1 MMNRFAYALVKPMSF
16 RNVLVCFVFVGMSSV
31 AHCDDDSKPSTETAA
46 EALSTH
52 DGFRFRP
59 VASEPLVIDPI
70 SARLDARGRL
80 WVVEMPDYPNGP
92 PDGGQPNG
100 RIKILEDRDRDGVFD
115 HANSFAQGLDFVT
128 GVQPYRDGA
137 IVTLA
142 GQIVFI
148 GDLDGDGR
156 GDETRVLFRGFA
168 EQNQQLRANHPTLGP
183 DGLIYV
189 ANGLRGGAVEAV
201 DSRYDSSPRP
211 LDLRDRDFAFDPE
224 GGWWGAVA
232 GISQFGMTIDD
243 FGRRIGCSNRN
254 PAKTA
259 PLSLDAIARDPLYA
273 ARDAILDVA
282 AAAEKSRVVSRAE
295 AWTTSNLHSGQ
306 FSAAC
311 GVFAPGWEDARGEWI
326 LVCEPTAYLVQKQ
339 SIRRN
344 GSVWIAERAKQADE
358 FFASA
363 SSWFRPVDITA
374 GPATSVYV
382 VDMARAVIEHPDF
395 MPEEL
400 KTRPDQRDGD
410 DLGRIWQ
417 IAADEDWPRAE
428 PLESA
433 PQALRWLQSQSPWQ
447 RQMAS
452 QFLLESSVHHESGLS
467 EIVLSADSLPQA
479 RSRAA
484 WLLHR
489 RQSLRLDHISALAQ
503 SEDGRLRALAA
514 ELASESEGAFPFVVK
529 LCHDADPLVR
539 RVSAAVVG
547 GSADAIEDRADA
559 LAAAVTAG
567 ESDPWIQRT
576 VASAGPALVSP
587 LAQRI
592 ARQGDFNADLLAH
605 LIERLAI
612 GSPVEASMM
621 VQLVLERRGWSEPLD
636 DESVKAIEAW
646 TDGNRKG
653 RRSPPR
659 ALEVI
664 PADMGELIQRAF
676 ESAGKTAADSTVAPA
691 LRARCLELAIA
702 AGVMP
707 QDLWGLFSSE
717 SPRAVRAVALKP
729 LLQVD
734 REWMRAYLEEH
745 LTELSTELREAAM
758 AACGSNPSDANWLLD
773 RVAAGSIPKTIIDPA
788 MAKRLRQHPDATVAA
803 KAEKLLRSDP
813 DRAKVLSQ
821 YKVASQDL
829 GDPEVGSRLFTEHCS
844 ACHHIDGVGTN
855 VGPDISDTRTKTP
868 ESLLIAILDPNA
880 AIDSSFLQYQILT
893 VDGRILDGLLIDETA
908 DAVTLQQKGGER
920 ITIAREDM
928 DRMRSPGVSLMPEG
942 FERSLDQQ
950 AMSDLLSYL
959 KNWRYLKTSIPGTLP
974 E

>member
-1 MMNRFAYALVKPMSF
+1 L
-16 RNVLVCFVFVGMSSV
+16 SS
-31 AHCDDDSKPSTETAA
+31 AGAEDSAPSIERSTEALAA
-46 EALSTH
+46 HS
-52 DGFRFRP
+52 GFQFRP

-70 SARLDARGRL
+70 SARLDAKGRL

-92 PDGGQPNG
+92 PDGGEPRG
-100 RIKILEDRDRDGVFD
+100 RIKILEDRDGDGVFD
-115 HANSFAQGLDFVT
+115 HANLFAQGLEFVT

-142 GQIVFI
+142 GQIAFI
-148 GDLDGDGR
+148 RDLDGDGR
-156 GDETRVLFRGFA
+156 GDETQVLFRGFA

-183 DGLIYV
+183 DGLVYV
-189 ANGLRGGAVEAV
+189 ANGLRGGAVVAV
-201 DSRYDSSPRP
+201 DSRYEPRPSP

-232 GISQFGMTIDD
+232 GTSQFGMTIDD

-259 PLSLDAIARDPLYA
+259 PLSLDAIERDPLYA
-273 ARDAILDVA
+273 ARDAIVDVA
-282 AAAEKSRVVSRAE
+282 AAADQSKVVSRAE

-311 GVFAPGWEDARGEWI
+311 GVFAPGLEDAGGEWI

-339 SIRRN
+339 RIRRD
-344 GSVWIAERAKQADE
+344 GSVWVAQRAEQADE

-363 SSWFRPVDITA
+363 NTWFRPVDVAA
-374 GPATSVYV
+374 GPGTSVYV

-400 KTRPDQRDGD
+400 KSRPDQRDGD

-417 IAADEDWPRAE
+417 IAPGGDWPVTRT
-428 PLESA
+428 LESA
-433 PQALRWLQSQSPWQ
+433 QQALRWLQSRSPWQ

-452 QFLLESSVHHESGLS
+452 QFLLEVSDDHESGLTA
-467 EIVLSADSLPQA
+467 IVLSPDSLPQA

-484 WLLHR
+484 WLLQR
-489 RQSLRLDHISALAQ
+489 RQRIELDHLSALMQ
-503 SEDGRLRALAA
+503 SDDGRLRALAA
-514 ELASESEGAFPFVVK
+514 ELASRDEGGLPIVTR

-539 RVSAAVVG
+539 RVAAAVVG
-547 GSADAIEDRADA
+547 GSADAIEDRAEA

-567 ESDPWIQRT
+567 ESDRWIERT
-576 VASAGPALVSP
+576 VASSNSALIGP
-587 LAQRI
+587 LAQRM
-592 ARQGDFNADLLAH
+592 AQRGDVQADLLAH

-612 GSPVEASMM
+612 ESPDQASGIVE
-621 VQLVLERRGWSEPLD
+621 LLLERRGWRAPLD
-636 DESVKAIEAW
+636 EHSVTAMEAW
-646 TDGNRKG
+646 INGNRKG
-653 RRSPPR
+653 RRSPSR

-664 PADMGELIQRAF
+664 PSGARERIQSAY
-676 ESAGKTAADSTVAPA
+676 ESAGETAADTAVSPA
-691 LRARCLELAIA
+691 LRARCLEVAVA
-702 AGVMP
+702 AGVVP
-707 QDLWGLFSSE
+707 QDLRRLFSSE
-717 SPRAVRAVALKP
+717 SPRALRAAALKP

-734 REWMRAYLEEH
+734 RDWMRAYLEEH
-745 LTELSTELREAAM
+745 LTGMSIALREAAM
-758 AACGSNPSDANWLLD
+758 DACGSNPSDANWLLD

-788 MAKRLRQHPDATVAA
+788 LAKRLRQHPDATVAA

-813 DRAKVLSQ
+813 DRARVLSE

-829 GDPEVGSRLFTEHCS
+829 GDADVGRRLFTEHCS

-855 VGPDISDTRTKTP
+855 VGPDISDTRTKTA
-868 ESLLIAILDPNA
+868 ESLLVSILDPNA
-880 AIDSSFLQYQILT
+880 AIDSSFVQYQILT
-893 VDGRILDGLLIDETA
+893 VDGRVLDGLLIDETA
-908 DAVTLQQKGGER
+908 DSVTLQQKGGER
-920 ITIAREDM
+920 ITIAREEM
-928 DRMRSPGVSLMPEG
+928 DQIKSPGVSLMPEG
-942 FERSLDQQ
+942 FERSLDQK
-950 AMSDLLSYL
+950 AMSHLLSYL